1 MARPALW
8 LEPYRVSPARPPSRS
23 GFWSSP
29 TRCGARSC
37 SPPWARFGAAVRAAD
52 ISATGSTRAMAHEK
66 PAPKAPPP
74 HTGASRIVSA
84 EFTAAAHAAAELPPP
99 TQVEI
104 AFAGR
109 SNVGKSSLLN
119 RLMNR
124 RNLARTSSTPGCTR
138 QINFFGVRTS
148 SGVNLSLVDLPGYGY
163 AKRSKDERKLWA
175 ELIDGY
181 LLGRPTLR
189 AVALLVDARRGLE
202 EDDLGLIEM
211 LETGSSPSR
220 AAVKTVVVATK
231 LDKLR
236 SGERA
241 RALAKIE

>member
-1 MARPALW
+1 
-8 LEPYRVSPARPPSRS
+8 
-23 GFWSSP
+23 
-29 TRCGARSC
+29 
-37 SPPWARFGAAVRAAD
+37 
-52 ISATGSTRAMAHEK
+52 MAHEK

-189 AVALLVDARRGLE
+189 AVALLVDA
-202 EDDLGLIEM
+202 D
-211 LETGSSPSR
+211 
-220 AAVKTVVVATK
+220 AASKKTI
-231 LDKLR
+231 
-236 SGERA
+236 SG
-241 RALAKIE
+241 